1 MIYNPEKHHRRSIRL
16 KGYDYKAEGSFF
28 VTICVQDKEMLF
40 GKVINNVM
48 ILNEY
53 GIVVEYTWN
62 DLPNHNKHIHL
73 DNYVIMPN
81 HVHGIIIITECG
93 LESNIVVGAVLGA
106 GSEPAPTTAPT
117 TSSKPVPTPSKHD
130 LPIIKTKSQFHGLP
144 EIIRQFKT
152 FSARRINDIRKTRGV
167 KIWQRNYYEHIIRN
181 EHDYNRIQ
189 KYINENPLKW
199 NIDKK

>member
-1 MIYNPEKHHRRSIRL
+1 M
-16 KGYDYKAEGSFF
+16 
-28 VTICVQDKEMLF
+28 QDKEMLF

-48 ILNEY
+48 ILNEF

-81 HVHGIIIITECG
+81 HIHGIILINNHG
-93 LESNIVVGAVLGA
+93 LEFNIVGA
-106 GSEPAPTTAPT
+106 GSEPAPT
-117 TSSKPVPTPSKHD
+117 SSEPAPTPSESA
-130 LPIIKTKSQFHGLP
+130 LPIKKIKSRYHGLP

-152 FSARRINDIRKTRGV
+152 FSACRINDIRKTRGA

-189 KYINENPLKW
+189 KYIIENPLKW
-199 NIDKK
+199 NIDKKYP